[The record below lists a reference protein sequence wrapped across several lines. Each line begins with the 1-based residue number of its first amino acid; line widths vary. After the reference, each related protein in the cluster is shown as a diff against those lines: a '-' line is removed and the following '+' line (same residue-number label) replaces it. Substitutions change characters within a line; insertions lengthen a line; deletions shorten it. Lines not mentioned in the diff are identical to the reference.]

1 MKTNIRV
8 PNCDEYLDRMK
19 RGLTLQEKLFF
30 VNRINLTQYDYIVD
44 FGGADGALLNEIA
57 PLTDAKL
64 ICVDNQFVNQT
75 AARIDYYTTA
85 AEALSVVA
93 NKNYCIILSSVL
105 HEVQMAAPLVSL
117 IAFAGTVVIRDMYWD
132 EKIQD
137 EKHTDEIRAIKHLM
151 PVEYTNYPTKTLS
164 DCYQLLLK
172 YEYTKNWKIETAE
185 DYFCNQA
192 ATLIDK
198 FASFAGFSVVYRCTY
213 ILPYKYN
220 KVYRDFGI
228 IMKYPTHIQA
238 ILQKG

>member
-8 PNCDEYLDRMK
+8 SNYEEYLDRMK

-30 VNRINLTQYDYIVD
+30 VNRINLTQYDCIVD
-44 FGGADGALLNEIA
+44 FGGADGSLLNEIA

-64 ICVDNQFVNQT
+64 ICVDNQFENRTV
-75 AARIDYYTTA
+75 ARIDYYTTA

-105 HEVQMAAPLVSL
+105 HEVQMDSTLIDL
-117 IAFAGTVVIRDMYWD
+117 IAGAATIVVRDMYWD
-132 EKIQD
+132 ETIGD
-137 EKHTDEIRAIKHLM
+137 EKHADEIRAIKHQM
-151 PVEYTNYPTKTLS
+151 PAEYANYPTNTLS

-185 DYFCNQA
+185 DYFCNHA
-192 ATLIDK
+192 AFLVDNL
-198 FASFAGFSVVYRCTY
+198 AGFNVLYRCTY

-238 ILQKG
+238 ILQKE

>member
-30 VNRINLTQYDYIVD
+30 VNRINLQQYDCIVD

-64 ICVDNQFVNQT
+64 VCVDNQFVNKT
-75 AARIDYYTTA
+75 PARIDYYTTA

-93 NKNYCIILSSVL
+93 NKNYCLILSSVL
-105 HEVQMAAPLVSL
+105 HEVQMDSILVDL
-117 IAFAGTVVIRDMYWD
+117 IAGAATIVIRDMYWD
-132 EKIQD
+132 ETIQD
-137 EKHTDEIRAIKHLM
+137 EKHADEIRAIKHLM
-151 PVEYTNYPTKTLS
+151 PAEYADYPTKTLS

-185 DYFCNQA
+185 DYFCNHA
-192 ATLIDK
+192 ASLID
-198 FASFAGFSVVYRCTY
+198 SLAGFNMLYHRTY
-213 ILPYKYN
+213 VLPYKYN
-220 KVYRDFGI
+220 QVYKDFGI
-228 IMKYPTHIQA
+228 VMKYPTHIQA